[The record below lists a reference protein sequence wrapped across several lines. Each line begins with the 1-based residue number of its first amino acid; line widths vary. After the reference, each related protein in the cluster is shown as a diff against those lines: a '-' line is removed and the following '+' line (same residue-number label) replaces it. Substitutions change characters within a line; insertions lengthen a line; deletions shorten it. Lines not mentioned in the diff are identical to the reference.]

1 MAGGRAARAQERAHA
16 KAAKAASRQR
26 AEEAAQV
33 LEKLTN
39 PGTRRSIAA
48 LSDAVQK
55 GELLKTHLPALATAM
70 PAARAD
76 LAALK
81 DRKLQQTKSRLLTLV
96 EQAQRQP
103 GVDLSSYFSDL
114 FDDGDADHNAALD

>member
-1 MAGGRAARAQERAHA
+1 MAGGREARAQERAHA
-16 KAAKAASRQR
+16 KAAQAASRQR

-55 GELLKTHLPALATAM
+55 GELLKTHLP
-70 PAARAD
+70 
-76 LAALK
+76 
-81 DRKLQQTKSRLLTLV
+81 
-96 EQAQRQP
+96 
-103 GVDLSSYFSDL
+103 
-114 FDDGDADHNAALD
+114 